1 MTQIARRRWWCVA
14 TLTAVLA
21 LAAATAAAAGS
32 GAGAAPSGTITL
44 SGWASNPVETKLLRE
59 VLRGF
64 QKTFPQIEVEYAPVS
79 GDYPASMLARFSAR
93 TPPDVFYVDSNVIP
107 DWIRQGVLEPLSPY
121 VAQQKFAT
129 KPFFPRLLSAFTSE
143 GRIYGFPKDWSPL
156 AMQTNNRFLRT
167 AGVRP
172 PTTQAQLTAA
182 ATRLRGSMPSGA
194 RPICLSPSWD
204 RLLAF
209 VYQNG
214 GSFVNLPAKRMT
226 VNSPAVRN
234 TVNWYVGLIRRG
246 LAGTPAQL
254 GVGWCGE
261 ALGKEKA
268 AIIFEGNWVIPAMS
282 ADYPNVRYSINRM
295 LSGTRG
301 HGNLAFTVSYS
312 MARDSDNKPAA
323 WQLIRYLVS
332 RPGMKTW
339 TSRGLALPSRSDVP
353 PVAGRQA
360 FIADAPFARPWQFA
374 PGFDKVRTT
383 ADNELAAVIEGKT
396 SVADMLAKVEDEGN
410 AALSR

>member
-1 MTQIARRRWWCVA
+1 MGRTVRGRLTTVA
-14 TLTAVLA
+14 A
-21 LAAATAAAAGS
+21 LAVVLVLSASVAATASSSAV
-32 GAGAAPSGTITL
+32 SGTVTL

-64 QKTFPQIEVEYAPVS
+64 EKTFPQVQVEYAPVS
-79 GDYPASMLARFSAR
+79 GDYPAAMLARFAAR

-107 DWIRQGVLEPLSPY
+107 DWIGQGVLEPLDSY
-121 VAQQKFAT
+121 IQQQKFPVR
-129 KPFFPRLLSAFTSE
+129 PFFPRLLGAFKGTD
-143 GRIYGFPKDWSPL
+143 GRTYGFPKDWSPL
-156 AMQTNNRFLRT
+156 AMQTNTRLLRQ
-167 AGVRP
+167 AGVQP

-182 ATRLRGSMPSGA
+182 ATKLRGVMPDGA

-214 GSFVNLPAKRMT
+214 GSFVNVPAKRMT
-226 VNSPAVRN
+226 VDSPATRA
-234 TVNWYVGLIRRG
+234 TANWYTGLINRG

-268 AIIFEGNWVIPAMS
+268 AIIFEGNWVVPAMS
-282 ADYPNVRYSINRM
+282 ADYPTVRYGTTRM
-295 LSGTRG
+295 VSGTRG

-312 MARDSDNKPAA
+312 MAKDAKNKPAA

-332 RPGMKTW
+332 RPGMRTW
-339 TSRGLALPSRSDVP
+339 TSKGLALPSRADVP
-353 PVAGRQA
+353 PVSGRVP

-383 ADNELAAVIEGKT
+383 ADNELVAVIEGKQT
-396 SVADMLAKVEDEGN
+396 VPQMLQKIEDAGN
-410 AALSR
+410 EALNR